1 MLTPLPLTTT
11 VTKSNLTINQ
21 PFTLNITISP
31 TTLLYDSH
39 QIILSKST
47 LVLQQDWIP
56 AYVLTENSTHY
67 MLDKSGLVQ
76 NNVIVVNGKNN
87 LITGLGSRVVVS
99 LLQAGYFVQQAT
111 V

>member
-1 MLTPLPLTTT
+1 
-11 VTKSNLTINQ
+11 
-21 PFTLNITISP
+21 
-31 TTLLYDSH
+31 
-39 QIILSKST
+39 
-47 LVLQQDWIP
+47 
-56 AYVLTENSTHY
+56 